1 MNINITTLYK
11 MQFQLLK
18 PLSPRQE
25 YALVV
30 LLCDNMQDGDVAALA
45 EVIVRDYPHVA
56 RLYDAFA
63 AANQYENAVP
73 FIVPVLNSEE
83 VTEEIFCI
91 RNHALVVAPDLRDS
105 LYQALTC
112 VVMMRETPDELL
124 MREGAELIL
133 VNDAL
138 PFLLG
143 QFVDSMLDAYNCGVL
158 PVVIRPTKDQQA
170 MRDDRLL
177 SFEMLRDNNMFSG
190 SLDFTKAL
198 QPSEKAKAIAAQL
211 ISRLRSVKPVR
222 GLDAVAQ

>member
-1 MNINITTLYK
+1 MNINIAALYK

-30 LLCDNMQDGDVAALA
+30 LLSDKIGEGDVAALA

-91 RNHALVVAPDLRDS
+91 RDHALVVAPALRVLLS
-105 LYQALTC
+105 QALSQ
-112 VVMMRETPDELL
+112 VVKMRETADELL
-124 MREGAELIL
+124 FREGAELNL
-133 VNDAL
+133 LEEHV
-138 PFLLG
+138 PSLLG
-143 QFVDSMLDAYNCGVL
+143 QFVDCMLDAYNCGVL
-158 PVVIRPTKDQQA
+158 PMVVRPSKEQQA
-170 MRDDRLL
+170 MRNDRLL
-177 SFEMLRDNNMFSG
+177 SFDMLREHNMFSG
-190 SLDFTKAL
+190 GLDFTKAL
-198 QPSEKAKAIAAQL
+198 QPSERAKVVAQQL
-211 ISRLRSVKPVR
+211 LVRLRHNAPRTVT
-222 GLDAVAQ
+222 Q

>member
-30 LLCDNMQDGDVAALA
+30 LLCDNVQDGDVAALA
-45 EVIVRDYPHVA
+45 QVIVRDYPHVA

-73 FIVPVLNSEE
+73 FIVPVLNSDE

-105 LYQALTC
+105 LYQALTR

-133 VNDAL
+133 VHDAL

-158 PVVIRPTKDQQA
+158 PMVIRPTKDQQA

-211 ISRLRSVKPVR
+211 ISRLRGVKPAH
-222 GLDAVAQ
+222 GFDAVAQ

>member
-11 MQFQLLK
+11 MQFQILK

-30 LLCDNMQDGDVAALA
+30 LLCGNVQDGDVAALA
-45 EVIVRDYPHVA
+45 QVIVRDYPHVA

-73 FIVPVLNSEE
+73 FIVPVLNSDE

-105 LYQALTC
+105 LYQALTR

-133 VNDAL
+133 VHDAL

-158 PVVIRPTKDQQA
+158 PMVIRPTKDQQA

-177 SFEMLRDNNMFSG
+177 SFEMLRDSNMFSG

-211 ISRLRSVKPVR
+211 ISRLRGVKPVC